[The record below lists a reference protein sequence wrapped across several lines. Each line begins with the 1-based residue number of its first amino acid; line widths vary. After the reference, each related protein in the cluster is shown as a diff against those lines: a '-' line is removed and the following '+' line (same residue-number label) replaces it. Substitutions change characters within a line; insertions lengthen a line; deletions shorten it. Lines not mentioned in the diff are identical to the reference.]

1 LFCDCEHKY
10 ELFVSFA
17 MRYHRIPDETVR
29 RLPIYLRGLMV
40 SADQGMEHISSRS
53 LADFVGVNPWQI
65 RKDFSYFGD
74 FGTPGIGYNIE
85 RLAREIKK
93 ILRLDVIRKAAL
105 IGVGDLGSALLAYP
119 GFKTYGLDIVAAFDV
134 DPKKIGKAI
143 GGIKVED
150 VTRIDTL
157 RQRDITLAVVAV
169 PRASAQ
175 LAVDKLVAAGI
186 RGILNFAPCKVT
198 VPKRIKVITLDI
210 AMELARLAYYIP
222 RVEPVNEK

>member
-1 LFCDCEHKY
+1 
-10 ELFVSFA
+10 

-53 LADFVGVNPWQI
+53 LADFVGVNSWQI

-74 FGTPGIGYNIE
+74 FGIPGVGYNIE
-85 RLAREIKK
+85 KLAREIKK

-105 IGVGDLGSALLAYP
+105 VGVGDLGSALLAYP
-119 GFKTYGLDIVAAFDV
+119 GFKMYGLDITAAFDV
-134 DPKKIGKAI
+134 DPKKISKVISGVE
-143 GGIKVED
+143 VED
-150 VTRIDTL
+150 VAKIDTL

-175 LAVDKLVAAGI
+175 LAVDKLVAAGV

-198 VPKRIKVITLDI
+198 VPKRVKVITLDI
-210 AMELARLAYYIP
+210 AMELARLPYYIP
-222 RVEPVNEK
+222 RVELVNETQSEDSF